1 MYHISF
7 QVETSIHEEM
17 VEPHSSK
24 PTKNTTNCTTCRGP
38 CKQKIYNNKD
48 FLNHL
53 LMVKEC
59 RSFYTDEEI
68 SELQFDID
76 DSGTLGRAEE
86 PSKPSK
92 SYKRKT
98 SANAGHVLHTFEG
111 AEETELEKILRKNEY
126 YKKQKKNPEFVQ
138 IEEAEETEL
147 EKILKKNEYYK
158 RLKKDHEF
166 VEILDKP
173 DESLLPQPSKNDN
186 ASQVSTYPINL

>member
-1 MYHISF
+1 M
-7 QVETSIHEEM
+7 E
-17 VEPHSSK
+17 EPHSSK
-24 PTKNTTNCTTCRGP
+24 PTKDTSNCTTCRGP
-38 CKQKIYNNKD
+38 CQQKLYDNKD

-53 LMVKEC
+53 LKVKEC
-59 RSFYTDEEI
+59 RSCYTDDEI
-68 SELQFDID
+68 SELQIDID
-76 DSGTLGRAEE
+76 DSGTQLRSEE

-98 SANAGHVLHTFEG
+98 SDNAGHLLHTFEG
-111 AEETELEKILRKNEY
+111 AEETELERILKKNEF
-126 YKKQKKNPEFVQ
+126 YKRQKKNPEFVE
-138 IEEAEETEL
+138 IEEAEEAEETEL

-186 ASQVSTYPINL
+186 AGQVSTYPINL